1 MDPNHFPG
9 NISRPI
15 YRKQVRQYLA
25 MVAVLAMVSTSCKGN
40 NPKTSQGSGAGNKE
54 KIEALYYTSVAE
66 CKTDTT
72 NQAKEYQ
79 VLVEAHKA
87 GKLTNAPTPP
97 PIRPEECEAQM
108 KAAREEH
115 QRNAPVYRSQAD
127 CQTDGVIC
135 EPTPSG
141 YHTSGYRPVFGGAY
155 FYPYGNNYTYIY
167 SGGVQRRV
175 LQPSIVYRGTS
186 PDQLITPNG
195 VSVPRTTTGKV
206 SISKAVTAPAPPRP
220 SGTAAKGTISGRSS
234 NKGFGST
241 FKGTG
246 RGGK

>member
-1 MDPNHFPG
+1 
-9 NISRPI
+9 
-15 YRKQVRQYLA
+15 

-40 NPKTSQGSGAGNKE
+40 NPKPIQGSAVDNKE
-54 KIEALYYTSVAE
+54 NIEALYYTNVAE
-66 CKTDTT
+66 CKTDTA
-72 NQAKEYQ
+72 NQVNEYTI
-79 VLVEAHKA
+79 LVEAHKS

-97 PIRPEECEAQM
+97 PIRPEDCAVQM
-108 KAAREEH
+108 EAARKEH
-115 QRNAPVYRSQAD
+115 ERNAPVYGSRSD
-127 CQTDGVIC
+127 CQTDGVVC
-135 EPTPSG
+135 EATPGG

-167 SGGVQRRV
+167 SGGVERRV
-175 LQPSIVYRGTS
+175 LQPSTVYLGTN
-186 PDQLITPNG
+186 PNQLITPNG
-195 VSVPRTTTGKV
+195 VSVPRTTSGKTSV
-206 SISKAVTAPAPPRP
+206 PSSVTAPAPPRP